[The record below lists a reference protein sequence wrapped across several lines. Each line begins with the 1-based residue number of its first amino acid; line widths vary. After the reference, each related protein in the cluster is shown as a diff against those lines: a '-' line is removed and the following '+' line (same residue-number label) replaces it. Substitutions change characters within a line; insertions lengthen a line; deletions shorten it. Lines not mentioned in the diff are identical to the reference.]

1 MEWKEKVKK
10 LMIEKNISQKK
21 LSELSGITES
31 SVCRY
36 LKGDRTPR
44 IDIVVN
50 FAKALDVEVDY
61 LLEEE
66 PLNPYESV
74 KRAIARHGSDLTIE
88 EQEELA
94 NLLLGKE

>member
-1 MEWKEKVKK
+1 MKWKDKVRF
-10 LMIEKNISQKK
+10 LMDEKNISQKK

-61 LLEEE
+61 LLDEK

-74 KRAIARHGSDLTIE
+74 KQAIARHGNALTVE

-94 NLLLGKE
+94 NFLLGKE